1 MVREFKLVNE
11 KGQEFSLM
19 DINEYCLL
27 TEPTGLGMR
36 YYTEYE
42 QLGNTFISNLRKLEQ
57 GTINGTLNFK
67 YYDNYKKIIDFIEK
81 SENLKL
87 AYKVPYRSGVKEYFK
102 DVQIQDIS
110 KTEIKST
117 NNIISENVVFDCLS
131 LWYEAKKAIYTI
143 EIDTSELRWDF
154 KWDSKFKDYGVRDL
168 QFINNGHIE
177 APIELEIDGDVLNPK
192 LELYIEN
199 ELYQTV
205 TITNQIGQYQ
215 KLKYG
220 TKENDFYI
228 KKVLED
234 GSEQNLFD
242 LDVIDFSND
251 NVIRFPKNKSCTLKL
266 NAENQILSA
275 RLTIYVFYK
284 AI

>member
-1 MVREFKLVNE
+1 MVREFKLINE

-36 YYTEYE
+36 YSTEYE
-42 QLGNTFISNLRKLEQ
+42 QLGYIFVSNLRKIEQ
-57 GTINGTLNFK
+57 GSINGMLNFK
-67 YYDNYKKIIDFIEK
+67 NYDNYKKFIDFIEK
-81 SENLKL
+81 SETLKL
-87 AYKVPYRSGVKEYFK
+87 SYKVPFEYGAKQYFK
-102 DVQIQDIS
+102 DIQIQEIS
-110 KTEIKST
+110 KTEISPET
-117 NNIISENVVFDCLS
+117 NIISENVVFDCLS

-143 EIDTSELRWDF
+143 EADTSEIRWDF

-168 QFINNGHIE
+168 KFINNGHIE

-192 LELYIEN
+192 LELYVEN

-205 TITNQIGQYQ
+205 TITNQIAQYQ

-234 GSEQNLFD
+234 GTEEDLFD

-251 NVIRFPKNKSCTLKL
+251 NVIRFPKNKSCTFKL
-266 NAENQILSA
+266 RAENQILSA